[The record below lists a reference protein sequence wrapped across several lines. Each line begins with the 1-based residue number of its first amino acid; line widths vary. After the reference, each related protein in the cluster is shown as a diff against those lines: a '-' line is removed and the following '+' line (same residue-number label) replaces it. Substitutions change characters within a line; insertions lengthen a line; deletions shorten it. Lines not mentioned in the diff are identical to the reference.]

1 MFNKEALLNE
11 VSFKA
16 IKSSGSGGQHVNK
29 VATKVELNFDV
40 NESSTLSEE
49 QKQKLLQ
56 KLKKRLTKEGVLIL
70 QCGETRSQ
78 LKNKNLVI
86 NRFLELIKN
95 TLIIKKKRIPTK
107 TPKSIIRKRLKE
119 KQKQAEKKAHRR
131 KPDID

>member
-1 MFNKEALLNE
+1 MFDKEALLNE

-29 VATKVELNFDV
+29 VATKVELDFNV
-40 NESSTLSEE
+40 NESSILSEE

-78 LKNKNLVI
+78 IKNKTLVI

-95 TLIIKKKRIPTK
+95 ALIIKKKRIPTK

>member
-11 VSFKA
+11 VSLKA

-29 VATKVELNFDV
+29 VATKVELSFSI
-40 NESSTLSEE
+40 NETSVLSEE

-78 LKNKNLVI
+78 LTNKTLVI
-86 NRFLELIKN
+86 NRFLEIIKN
-95 TLIIKKKRIPTK
+95 ALIVKKKRIPTK
-107 TPKSIIRKRLKE
+107 TPKAIIRKRLKE
-119 KQKQAEKKAHRR
+119 KQKQAKKKANRR

>member
-1 MFNKEALLNE
+1 MLNKEALLNE
-11 VSFKA
+11 VSLKA

-29 VATKVELNFDV
+29 VATKVELSFSV
-40 NESSTLSEE
+40 NETSVLSEE

-78 LKNKNLVI
+78 LKNKTLVI
-86 NRFLELIKN
+86 HRFLEIIKN
-95 TLIIKKKRIPTK
+95 ALIVKKKRIPTK
-107 TPKSIIRKRLKE
+107 TPKAIIRKRLKE
-119 KQKQAEKKAHRR
+119 KQKQAKKKANRR

>member
-11 VSFKA
+11 VSLKA

-29 VATKVELNFDV
+29 VATKVELSFSV
-40 NESSTLSEE
+40 NETSVLSEE

-78 LKNKNLVI
+78 LKNKTLVI
-86 NRFLELIKN
+86 HRFLEIIKN
-95 TLIIKKKRIPTK
+95 ALIVKKKRIPTK
-107 TPKSIIRKRLKE
+107 TPKAIVRKRLKE
-119 KQKQAEKKAHRR
+119 KQKHAKKKANRR